1 MNTVAPTRTVLA
13 ARGLHAGYG
22 PVEVLRDVDVE
33 VAAGELVALLGAN
46 GSGKT
51 TLLLTLAGIL
61 RPTAGE
67 VLFGGEPAHGPAHRL
82 ARAGLAFLG
91 DDRHLFPSLT
101 VRQSL
106 HLVPGALECAR
117 ERFPKLIDLLDRR
130 TGLLSGG
137 EQQMLGLARALGSGP
152 RALVV
157 DELSLGLAP
166 AVREQLLADL
176 RGAADEGM
184 AVFVVEQNAASVL
197 AVADRAYVLR
207 RGSVVD
213 HRPASAWAGRQHEL
227 GELFLS

>member
-1 MNTVAPTRTVLA
+1 MSVSTPVRTVLA
-13 ARGLHAGYG
+13 ARGLCAGYG
-22 PVEVLRDVDVE
+22 PVEVLRDVGVE
-33 VAAGELVALLGAN
+33 VAAGELVALLGPN

-51 TLLLTLAGIL
+51 TLLLTLAGHL
-61 RPTAGE
+61 RPSAGE
-67 VLFGGEPAHGPAHRL
+67 VLFEGAAAVGPPHRR

-106 HLVPGALECAR
+106 HLVPGATAYAQ
-117 ERFPKLIDLLDRR
+117 ERFPRLAGLMDRR

-166 AVREQLLADL
+166 SVREQLLADL
-176 RGAADEGM
+176 RAAADAGM

-207 RGSVVD
+207 RGAVVD
-213 HRPASAWAGRQHEL
+213 HRPASAWAGRQAEL
-227 GELFLS
+227 AELFLS